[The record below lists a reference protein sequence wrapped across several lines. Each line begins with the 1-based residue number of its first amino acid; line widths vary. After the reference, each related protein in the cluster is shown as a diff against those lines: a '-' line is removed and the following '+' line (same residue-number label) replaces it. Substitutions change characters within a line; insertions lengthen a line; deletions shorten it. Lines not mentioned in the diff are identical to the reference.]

1 MKTLLLFVCILC
13 CGVQIYSQYPQR
25 YDLHSYNTEK
35 SGNIQIVLYNPN
47 PFLYK
52 RDVTIA
58 GIVTDTSTD
67 NMSSITA
74 ILPSAVPL
82 ADFTEQVKAL
92 GNSIMNISS
101 LTEDMEK
108 KSLNGL
114 EEKVNENVMKRS
126 PHAMYKNIFEGLLL
140 RCYDELSRRREK
152 VRTIARYKEL
162 ISSDIN
168 AINNSKNKIIENMLT
183 DSLSVS
189 HYTDIQL
196 EMTKITGNVGNINR
210 ELNDLIKASSINNDT
225 LTNIEVLIK
234 TNILLIIM
242 TDADTYEDIISFV
255 QDTYKEITDASEK
268 INTLHDTIVKTIKE
282 YQATYQKQ
290 GTQLQQESIMLNK
303 IIKSQNPKAGNFIYT
318 FETGNLDEIEVIVE
332 TSAKKD
338 TVFPSSYGLV
348 THNYM
353 PTRVEVYHI
362 LLTGRARISF
372 NPQLYAGGIFTP
384 SVYYRETYD
393 QAMGT
398 YRYARETHT
407 AFEIGVMTNMNLMWR
422 LSKCFGMGVGIGAG
436 VNLPVSGHVPVNLR
450 LGGSVSFLFGRYD
463 RFSLNA
469 YFLAGVIR
477 RGIDRNID
485 EAMDYTGPQAFS
497 YVNGMGLGAGI
508 GLGINIYKYRK
519 NTELAK
525 RTF

>member
-1 MKTLLLFVCILC
+1 MKALLLFVCTLC
-13 CGVQIYSQYPQR
+13 CIVQIYPQI
-25 YDLHSYNTEK
+25 SYETCKLGHDETIR
-35 SGNIQIVLYNPN
+35 SGWIRINLYNPN

-74 ILPSAVPL
+74 ILPSTVPL
-82 ADFTEQVKAL
+82 ADFTEAIAKVNQDVNTTFYKINDEVGIHKNRNKSEPNDLNDQFETLFKIMYNELNSRMDKVKNL
-92 GNSIMNISS
+92 NNYRNKIKPEINNISACKRQIVTDLLLNDS
-101 LTEDMEK
+101 LTEVNFLNIHNNLGTIIQNSEAITTKLGDILQENPIDNNTISDVRAQIQSMILQIVVTGK
-108 KSLNGL
+108 K
-114 EEKVNENVMKRS
+114 ET
-126 PHAMYKNIFEGLLL
+126 YK
-140 RCYDELSRRREK
+140 
-152 VRTIARYKEL
+152 
-162 ISSDIN
+162 
-168 AINNSKNKIIENMLT
+168 
-183 DSLSVS
+183 
-189 HYTDIQL
+189 
-196 EMTKITGNVGNINR
+196 
-210 ELNDLIKASSINNDT
+210 DLIQYV
-225 LTNIEVLIK
+225 E
-234 TNILLIIM
+234 
-242 TDADTYEDIISFV
+242 
-255 QDTYKEITDASEK
+255 DTYKEIVTTSEK
-268 INTLHDTIVKTIKE
+268 IGRLHDSIVKTIQETRQE
-282 YQATYQKQ
+282 YQQQAV
-290 GTQLQQESIMLNK
+290 QLRLESIMVTKMKNMIEK
-303 IIKSQNPKAGNFIYT
+303 NTGHFVYT

-372 NPQLYAGGIFTP
+372 NPQLYVGGIFTP

-393 QAMGT
+393 QSMET
-398 YRYARETHT
+398 YRYTRETHT

-477 RGIDRNID
+477 QGIDRNMD
-485 EAMDYTGPQAFS
+485 ETMDYTSQQAFS
-497 YVNGMGLGAGI
+497 YVHGMGLGAGL